1 MFFRLL
7 WDRFRNFREWKKG
20 GRLEEEEDEGER
32 EEDREEED
40 REEEEEEGSF
50 KEEIDFMLLL
60 ERLRIC
66 KEGPNNCNGSVNWL

>member
-20 GRLEEEEDEGER
+20 GRL
-32 EEDREEED
+32 
-40 REEEEEEGSF
+40 EEEEEEGSF

>member
-1 MFFRLL
+1 ML

-32 EEDREEED
+32 QDREEED